1 MANVVPASSRDL
13 SAILDSAD
21 QAVYEVTTTADGPA
35 GSLPL
40 TDEMLKDWPSGD
52 LFGLS
57 QNAGMGWTATEVAR
71 DPYLILSTQGG
82 LRGADGRPIALGYH
96 TGHWEIGILVQEA
109 AEELRRLDVVPFAGM
124 VSDPCDGRTQGT
136 AGMMDSLPY
145 RNDAAIVFRRLIRSL
160 PRRKGVLGIAT
171 CDKGLPAMMMALAGS
186 KHLAGVLVPGGV
198 TLPPREGE
206 DAGKIQS
213 IGARYAHGELT
224 LQDAA
229 EAGCRACASPGGGCQ
244 FLGTAATSQVVAEAL
259 GMTLPHAA
267 LAPSGQPI
275 WRDMARRSA
284 RALVALAARGGTL
297 GDVLTRAAVR
307 NAMVVHAAFGGSTNL
322 LLHVPAIAYAAGL
335 TRPTVDDWHE
345 VNLKV
350 PRLVSVLPNG
360 PYYHPTV
367 RAYLAGGVPEVML
380 HLRELNLL
388 DQSVLTVAG
397 EPLERVLAWWET
409 SERRKRLRER
419 LFEQDGV
426 DPDGVIMSPRR
437 ARDQGLTST
446 VTFPRGNIAPYGSV
460 IKSTAIDPSVVDED
474 GVYRKTGPARVFTR
488 ERDAIAA
495 IKGHGDRPIR
505 PGDVLVLMGRGP
517 AGAGM
522 EEIYQIT
529 AALRYL
535 SFGKHVALLTDA
547 RFSGVSTGACIGH
560 VSPEAL
566 AGGPIGKLR
575 DGDSIRI
582 TIDRVNLEGSLDFV
596 GTPGTEL
603 ETHEGARV
611 LAERSPHPMLSAD
624 PDLPD
629 DTRLWAALQALG
641 GGTWGGCVFDT
652 DAIIAALS
660 AQERSNQHR
669 KPEVD
674 QLHDR
679 EPIAARA
686 EPLEA

>member
-1 MANVVPASSRDL
+1 MSNAVSKTNRELQAV
-13 SAILDSAD
+13 LDSAD
-21 QAVYEVTTTADGPA
+21 PSIYEVTTKADGPA

-40 TDEMLKDWPSGD
+40 TGEMLTDWPSGD
-52 LFGLS
+52 LFGLT

-82 LRGADGRPIALGYH
+82 LRGPDGQPIALGYH
-96 TGHWEIGILVQEA
+96 TGHWEIGILVKEA
-109 AEELRRLDVVPFAGM
+109 AEELKRLDVVPFAGM

-224 LQDAA
+224 LPEAA
-229 EAGCRACASPGGGCQ
+229 ELGCRACASPGGGCQ

-259 GMTLPHAA
+259 GITLPHAA
-267 LAPSGQPI
+267 LVPSGQPI
-275 WRDMARRSA
+275 WRDMGRRSA
-284 RALVALAARGGTL
+284 RALVALFAQGLTL
-297 GDVLTRAAVR
+297 ADVLTDAAIR

-322 LLHVPAIAYAAGL
+322 LLHIPAIAFAAGL
-335 TRPTVDDWHE
+335 KRPTVDDWHE
-345 VNLKV
+345 VNVKV

-360 PYYHPTV
+360 PFYHPTV

-380 HLRELNLL
+380 HLRGLNLL
-388 DQSVLTVAG
+388 DLSVRTVTG
-397 EPLERVLAWWET
+397 LPLERVLNWWEK
-409 SERRKRLRER
+409 SDRRQRLRDR
-419 LFEQDGV
+419 LIEQDGV
-426 DPDGVIMSPRR
+426 DPDDVIMSPER
-437 ARDQGLTST
+437 ARTQGLTST
-446 VTFPRGNIAPYGSV
+446 VTFPRGNLAPIGSV
-460 IKSTAIDPSVVDED
+460 IKSTAIDPSVVDAD

-495 IKGHGDRPIR
+495 IKGQGERPIR
-505 PGDVLVLMGRGP
+505 PGDILVLMGRGP

-535 SFGKHVALLTDA
+535 SFGKHVAVLTDA

-566 AGGPIGKLR
+566 DDGPIGRLR
-575 DGDSIRI
+575 DGDLIRI
-582 TIDRVNLEGSLDFV
+582 VVDRIRLEGTLDLI
-596 GTPGTEL
+596 GA
-603 ETHEGARV
+603 EGAEFSPEQGTRV
-611 LAERSPHPMLSAD
+611 LAGREPHPQLAAD

-629 DTRLWAALQALG
+629 DTRLWAALQAVG
-641 GGTWGGCVFDT
+641 GGTWGGCVYDT
-652 DAIIAALS
+652 DAIVAAL
-660 AQERSNQHR
+660 
-669 KPEVD
+669 
-674 QLHDR
+674 
-679 EPIAARA
+679 AAR
-686 EPLEA
+686 